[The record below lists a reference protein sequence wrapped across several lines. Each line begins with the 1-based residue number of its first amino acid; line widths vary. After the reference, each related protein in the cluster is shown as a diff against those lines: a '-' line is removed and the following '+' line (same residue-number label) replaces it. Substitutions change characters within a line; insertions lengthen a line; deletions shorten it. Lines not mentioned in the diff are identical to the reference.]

1 MNVSS
6 KNAVFLSIDLYLF
19 MCTFIAKGD
28 NIALRTLTKHRDFLK
43 PAGVLKE
50 VKLIEDW
57 IATKSPNGNY
67 TWTLRSNAEIKKEH
81 VKYAIRICFP
91 SQIK

>member
-19 MCTFIAKGD
+19 MYTFIAKGD
-28 NIALRTLTKHRDFLK
+28 NIALRTLTEHRDFLK
-43 PAGVLKE
+43 PASILKE

-57 IATKSPNGNY
+57 IATKNPNGN
-67 TWTLRSNAEIKKEH
+67 
-81 VKYAIRICFP
+81 
-91 SQIK
+91 